1 MSRLLP
7 WHREQ
12 WSLVCTQRDQDHIP
26 HALLLHGR
34 EGLGK
39 RGFAELLA
47 QSLLCEAVVADGEAC
62 EICRSCHLFATGA
75 HPDSMQVEPEE
86 ERKGILIEQIRAL
99 NHFVA
104 LTSGQSHRKVAVIA
118 PAERLNRNAANSL
131 LKTLE
136 EPPRNTLLMLVS
148 HAPALLPATIRSRCQ
163 KLAFGTPPEVVA
175 VPWLRE
181 RLGAEAET
189 LLSLANGSPFKAV
202 ALAEAD
208 ALGRRNMVLS
218 HVQGLISGQAEP
230 IAVAEEWLQ
239 LGFADAVDW
248 TYDVVADLIRL
259 KFNPEP
265 PDMVNRDVAGDLAA
279 LSRRLESGLLF
290 QLLDKCLDARRVLER
305 HLNLNAQFLL
315 EDMAV
320 TWAGSK

>member
-7 WHREQ
+7 WQREQ
-12 WSLVCTQRDQDHIP
+12 WALVCTQRDRDHIP

-39 RGFAELLA
+39 RGFAVLLA
-47 QSLLCEAVVADGEAC
+47 QSLLCEAAVAGGEAC
-62 EICRSCHLFATGA
+62 GACRSCHLFASGA
-75 HPDSMQVEPEE
+75 HPDFMQVEPEE
-86 ERKGILIEQIRAL
+86 DGKGILIEQVRAL
-99 NHFVA
+99 NHFVV
-104 LTSGQSHRKVAVIA
+104 LTSGQSARKVAVIA
-118 PAERLNRNAANSL
+118 PAERLNRNAANGL

-136 EPPRNTLLMLVS
+136 EPPRDTLLMLVS

-163 KLAFGTPPEVVA
+163 KLAFGTPPEAVA
-175 VPWLRE
+175 VAWLQE
-181 RLGAEAET
+181 RLGPEAKA
-189 LLSLANGSPFKAV
+189 LLSLANGSPYKAL
-202 ALAEAD
+202 AMAEAD
-208 ALGRRNMVLS
+208 ALGQRNSVLS

-248 TYDVVADLIRL
+248 TYDVVTDLIRL
-259 KFNPEP
+259 KFDPEP
-265 PDMVNRDVAGDLAA
+265 PDMVNRDVAGALAA
-279 LSRRLESGLLF
+279 LSQRLDFGLLF

-305 HLNLNAQFLL
+305 HLNLNPQFLL
-315 EDMAV
+315 EDMAA